1 MATVPKEHKLYNLIL
16 PISLTRRSVLLGYKK
31 RGFGVGKFNGFGG
44 KVDPGETL
52 VASAQRE
59 LEEESGIVCT
69 EDQLHHHAV
78 LLLETVAPGAEKEK
92 VLEIHVFVC
101 TEWAGEIVEY
111 VKFPPSSLQ
120 TTENLISRTNR
131 TEEMRPQWF
140 APDQLPL
147 NDMWEETR
155 VWMTT
160 ALELYLPLPPATA
173 ETVAT
178 SSSCGI
184 LPTELNPPAAGR
196 GKDKKWFIHYV
207 DFHGGINAQTGEW
220 DPWHGMQKSVWEWF
234 DTPLIGWSRE
244 KMVSWAETLRKG
256 TAQLPN

>member
-101 TEWAGEIVEY
+101 TEWAGEIIEY
-111 VKFPPSSLQ
+111 VTFPPSSLPNDRKSYFTYQ
-120 TTENLISRTNR
+120 QNR
-131 TEEMRPQWF
+131 GD
-140 APDQLPL
+140 AAAVVC
-147 NDMWEETR
+147 TR
-155 VWMTT
+155 S
-160 ALELYLPLPPATA
+160 AAA
-173 ETVAT
+173 E
-178 SSSCGI
+178 
-184 LPTELNPPAAGR
+184 
-196 GKDKKWFIHYV
+196 
-207 DFHGGINAQTGEW
+207 
-220 DPWHGMQKSVWEWF
+220 
-234 DTPLIGWSRE
+234 
-244 KMVSWAETLRKG
+244 
-256 TAQLPN
+256 